1 MVSIPAINPATV
13 TTRSAPSFG
22 RWLRRRGGRTVAI
35 IVGCL
40 FFGFWTL
47 FPFAWIIQTSL
58 KPDRDIYRSISIW
71 PRVFTFEHYQQV
83 VQGTPFLTYFR
94 NSFMVAILTTL
105 IAMTIA
111 VLAAYALTR
120 LSFVGRTFVAR
131 ATVVTYLIPAS
142 LLFIP
147 LTQVALQ
154 FHLNNRALGLVVI
167 YLIFS
172 VPFSTWLTISY
183 FNTVPADLEDAALV
197 DGANRFQALRSIFIP
212 LALPALAVVALFTFT
227 QSWNEFLFALLLV
240 TSDSQKTLPV
250 GLSEFVIG
258 DVFAWGPLM
267 AGSLIASLPPVLIY
281 VLAQRW
287 IVSGLGGGAIK
298 G

>member
-1 MVSIPAINPATV
+1 MAT
-13 TTRSAPSFG
+13 TTVARPVATPTAQSSFG
-22 RWLRRRGGRTVAI
+22 RWFRKRGGRTLAVIA
-35 IVGCL
+35 GCL
-40 FFGFWTL
+40 FFGAWTIV
-47 FPFAWIIQTSL
+47 PFLWIIQTSL

-71 PRVFTFEHYQQV
+71 PRQFTLDHYEHV
-83 VQGTPFLTYFR
+83 LQGTPFLTYFR
-94 NSFMVAILTTL
+94 NSAMVAILTTI

-120 LSFVGRTFVAR
+120 LSFFGRTFVAR
-131 ATVVTYLIPAS
+131 ATVVTYLVPAA

-154 FHLNNRALGLVVI
+154 FNLTNRALGLVVI

-183 FNTVPADLEDAALV
+183 FNTIPSDLEDAALV
-197 DGANRFQALRSIFIP
+197 DGANRFQALISVFVP

-258 DVFAWGPLM
+258 DVFAWGHLM

-281 VLAQRW
+281 IVAQRW